1 MLGSA
6 EVSSLE
12 KSPLLVLSISWE
24 GKTLSAKDSQSWDAK
39 NHINYSNKE
48 KEEEINKIT
57 C

>member
-6 EVSSLE
+6 EVSSPE
-12 KSPLLVLSISWE
+12 KSPLLVLGISRE

-39 NHINYSNKE
+39 NHIDYSSKE
-48 KEEEINKIT
+48 KEEEINKIS